1 MFSVSTQRLLEVKSS
16 TTRKLEIDEVVQA
29 ASKAF
34 ARKFCVWRRGKKKK
48 KLIRYVQC
56 AAEKLIGSVICA
68 RFLVSQVLPGP
79 QKV

>member
-34 ARKFCVWRRGKKKK
+34 ARKFCVWRRKK
-48 KLIRYVQC
+48 KLIKYVQC
-56 AAEKLIGSVICA
+56 AAEKLIGSVMCA